1 MHNGALDLDTENPGD
16 VSGWL
21 ADSRMQVRL
30 AQVVT
35 RDGGTELRTRAGAQS
50 PWISWIKVGPHEI
63 LQALGFTADG
73 QSVFL
78 LSSIGRDTAAVV
90 EKNLATGEEK
100 VLADSDEV
108 DAGEVMIHPRR
119 HVLQA
124 VAFSPAR
131 TIWQV
136 VDPSIK
142 DDFAVLAK
150 LADGDFAIISRTA
163 ADDVWLVAYVS
174 DRAPPALLSLGS

>member
-1 MHNGALDLDTENPGD
+1 
-16 VSGWL
+16 
-21 ADSRMQVRL
+21 
-30 AQVVT
+30 
-35 RDGGTELRTRAGAQS
+35 
-50 PWISWIKVGPHEI
+50 
-63 LQALGFTADG
+63 
-73 QSVFL
+73 
-78 LSSIGRDTAAVV
+78 
-90 EKNLATGEEK
+90 
-100 VLADSDEV
+100 
-108 DAGEVMIHPRR
+108 
-119 HVLQA
+119 LQA